1 MDSRLVLA
9 LWAVALA
16 PLPVFLMA
24 GRGLDRALL
33 WSIRIGIGL
42 LYFVPFVITTDTLFP
57 FIVGKALVTRGIIEI
72 VFAMWAVL
80 AVCRPEYRPARSWL
94 TLLFAAFLAGNLIA
108 ALAGVSFTRSFWSNF
123 ERMQGVVD
131 LAHWFALF
139 VVMLSVIRRRQQWLV
154 VFNIVVG
161 VGLVEAFL
169 GVAQR
174 FDVRVISI
182 LREESR
188 LTGTLGNA
196 TYVGAHMAIV
206 AMLSLALLA
215 DSFLRGLSQPKGTA
229 AEVGPG
235 ISTAVS
241 AARRQATRV
250 RPVRQSFTD
259 LPAWARRI
267 LQEPERRII
276 WPVVYSTIWA
286 IVLPAIAIGTDPA
299 TAFLGALGAT
309 AIVALIQVSGR
320 ERLLWAFTAAL
331 AVWILGESGSR
342 GAAAALGAGIVGA
355 ALIYAVRGHER
366 RLRYAA
372 AGLAVLIAVGGA
384 AFSLGRETPIVRRLA
399 ESNQLLGRVAY
410 GGLTENARVVSARVA
425 LEAFAEDP
433 ITGLGPEN
441 FFVAFRKFQRPEDFA
456 TAPENQDQTHN
467 RPLEVLSGTGLLGI
481 VPWVGIW
488 SIILFLA
495 IRSVRRERE
504 SQLFVALLAGTAI
517 AYLVHLLWLFETAN
531 AMLLFVTIAAW
542 AGTSE
547 RAVSALP
554 AAVDLAPT
562 APART
567 SRLTRRDRRAAR
579 GSAPRSDWP
588 SRQQFLDIVLPLA
601 AGAVVLLALFG
612 MNWRIQRAA
621 FFVVGSAPL
630 DEIPARLNA
639 FPPLGTIGRTQF
651 AEGTAVRIH
660 NIAAG
665 ERDDLIAVVTGE
677 IDKAIAAE
685 PQSILVRLAASRF
698 FASASQ
704 YRPELVER
712 ARRETD
718 EALRLGPHTHE
729 AHARAVEQAFL
740 EKDLDAVR
748 FAVERWKTEHP
759 NQDRAVID
767 QYDARVEALAAELA
781 GKGRGG

>member
-9 LWAVALA
+9 LWAAALA

-24 GRGLDRALL
+24 GRGLDRGLV

-42 LYFVPFVITTDTLFP
+42 LFFVPFVITTDTLFP
-57 FIVGKALVTRGIIEI
+57 FIVGKALVTRGVIEI
-72 VFAMWAVL
+72 VFAMWVVL
-80 AVCRPEYRPARSWL
+80 AVRRPEYRPARSWL
-94 TLLFAAFLAGNLIA
+94 TLLFAAFLAGNLVA
-108 ALAGVSFTRSFWSNF
+108 ALTGVSFTRSFWSNY
-123 ERMQGVVD
+123 ERMQGVAD

-139 VVMLSVIRRRQQWLV
+139 VVMLSVIRGRQQWLV
-154 VFNIVVG
+154 VFNVVVG

-206 AMLSLALLA
+206 AMLSLALVA
-215 DSFLRGLSQPKGTA
+215 DSLLRGRSQPAGTT
-229 AEVGPG
+229 AEPRPG
-235 ISTAVS
+235 TS
-241 AARRQATRV
+241 ATTPQAGRPGARV
-250 RPVRQSFTD
+250 RPVRQSFTG
-259 LPAWARRI
+259 LPPWAQRI
-267 LQEPERRII
+267 AQEPQTRII
-276 WPVVYSTIWA
+276 WPVVYCTIWA
-286 IVLPAIAIGTDPA
+286 IVLPAIAIETKPA

-309 AIVALIQVSGR
+309 AIVALIQVTGR

-331 AVWILGESGSR
+331 AFWILGESASR
-342 GAAAALGAGIVGA
+342 GAAAALGAGIVGTA
-355 ALIYAVRGHER
+355 FIYAVWGRGR
-366 RLRYAA
+366 RLKYTVV
-372 AGLAVLIAVGGA
+372 GLALLVVVGGA
-384 AFSLGRETPIVRRLA
+384 TFSLGREIPIIRRLA

-410 GGLTENARVVSARVA
+410 GGLTENARVVSARIA

-433 ITGLGPEN
+433 ITGFGPEN

-456 TAPENQDQTHN
+456 SAPENQDQTHN
-467 RPLEVLSGTGLLGI
+467 RPLDVLSGTGLIGI
-481 VPWVGIW
+481 VPWVGMW

-495 IRSVRRERE
+495 IRSVRRERD

-542 AGTSE
+542 VGTHE

-554 AAVDLAPT
+554 TEVDLAP
-562 APART
+562 AASAR
-567 SRLTRRDRRAAR
+567 SPRPSRRDRRAAR
-579 GSAPRSDWP
+579 DSAHRGDWP
-588 SRQQFLDIVLPLA
+588 SQQQLFEIGLPLA
-601 AGAVVLLALFG
+601 AGAVVLVALFG
-612 MNWRIQRAA
+612 INWRIQRAA

-660 NIAAG
+660 DISPR
-665 ERDDLIAVVTGE
+665 EQDEVIAVVTGE

-685 PQSILVRLAASRF
+685 PQSILVRLSAARF

-712 ARRETD
+712 ARLETN

-729 AHARAVEQAFL
+729 AHARAVEQAFV
-740 EKDLDAVR
+740 EKDLAGVR

-759 NQDRAVID
+759 NQDQTLID
-767 QYDARVEALAAELA
+767 RYDTRVEALAAELA
-781 GKGRGG
+781 GKSPGG